1 MLFCVLFAGARPQR
15 RGPQTFARRSGDY
28 YGYYGG
34 VIMGGMD
41 YYACRQLP

>member
-15 RGPQTFARRSGDY
+15 RGPQTFARRLGD
-28 YGYYGG
+28 YYGG